1 MDYDPTS
8 ADRIIV
14 GTRSVLVF
22 EGTSIAVFEG
32 TETLYSIKGI
42 KRLQVEISISKVT
55 KIYYPGPDHNSFA
68 GYGMCVEDKIKIVH
82 KGQFL

>member
-8 ADRIIV
+8 APDRIIV

-42 KRLQVEISISKVT
+42 KRLEVEMFISKAT
-55 KIYYPGPDHNSFA
+55 KIYYPGSDHKAFV
-68 GYGMCVEDKIKIVH
+68 GYGMC
-82 KGQFL
+82 GR